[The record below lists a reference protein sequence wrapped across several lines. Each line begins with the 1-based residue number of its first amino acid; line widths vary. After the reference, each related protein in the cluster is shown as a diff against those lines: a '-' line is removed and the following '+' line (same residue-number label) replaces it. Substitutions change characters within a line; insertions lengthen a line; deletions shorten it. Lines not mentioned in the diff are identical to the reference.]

1 MSEEINNDE
10 LKRALEMFEKD
21 EHVIYGYP
29 RTFAERLDSMLR
41 FYRNKTVNAIA
52 DTKHLRDDVLVYMR
66 ALAMIV
72 EQAADASTHGEKNAR
87 LRGVVSMCETAIKR
101 LKNEEFDFNK
111 RFYWHE
117 DIFRSDMPTRHYVER
132 IHELEREIEEMKKR
146 QSKWQ
151 GEGATDA
158 LTQSD

>member
-1 MSEEINNDE
+1 MSEEINSNE
-10 LKRALEMFEKD
+10 LERTLEKFEKD
-21 EHVIYGYP
+21 EHVIRGYH
-29 RTFAERLDSMLR
+29 RTFAERLESMLR
-41 FYRNKTVNAIA
+41 FYRNRTVDAIA

-87 LRGVVSMCETAIKR
+87 LRGVISMCETAIKR
-101 LKNEEFDFNK
+101 LKNEEFDFNR

-132 IHELEREIEEMKKR
+132 IHELEREIDEMKKG
-146 QSKWQ
+146 Q